1 MGWLADVLYACLT
14 CVLAVLGMPYSYPI
28 DVWALAATLFETFTG
43 RILFQGA
50 SNNEML
56 KVR

>member
-1 MGWLADVLYACLT
+1 MLPSFCVLTPTL
-14 CVLAVLGMPYSYPI
+14 LAVLGMPYSYPI
-28 DVWALAATLFETFTG
+28 DVWALAATLFETFSG